1 MSEDHHDHLLSY
13 MDDFNR
19 SIESQSIVEDIL
31 KDILIHIFTEEN
43 AQLEAKAKAKAKD
56 KNLMTPAESDNDTD
70 EGK

>member
-43 AQLEAKAKAKAKD
+43 AQLEAEAKAKD
-56 KNLMTPAESDNDTD
+56 KNLLTPAESDNDTD
-70 EGK
+70 EEGI